1 MLEKMLVYCRSAL
14 AVLEY
19 CRSALAVL
27 VYCRSGL
34 AVLEY
39 CMSCVGLGGRA
50 ASRWALPGARVELI
64 F

>member
-1 MLEKMLVYCRSAL
+1 MLENMLV
-14 AVLEY
+14 Y

-39 CMSCVGLGGRA
+39 ISCVGLGGRA